1 MKQLRDSGI
10 IALLTAAA
18 TRLLDSWQELDS
30 FSSVAKMPAPN
41 ER

>member
-10 IALLTAAA
+10 IAMLTSAAA
-18 TRLLDSWQELDS
+18 RLLDSWQELDA
-30 FSSVAKMPAPN
+30 FSAAAKMPASN